1 MSFLSGLL
9 PSGPSPPAEC
19 VVRVSSDQHE
29 ISDLY
34 DFLVEVT
41 VECSRHEAAV
51 AHLKFE
57 SHRDDH
63 GSFIVQDHPDL
74 VAWQPIM
81 IEAAFGPRTEEVFR
95 GYIREVKAEY
105 PEDPGRATVMVDCQD
120 ESISLDR
127 EHARKRWMSDSPTS
141 DDVILST
148 ILSSYSSAFGGAL
161 SPAPDAAAGLSGIT
175 LNQDATDAR
184 FLQERA
190 EANGYELI
198 YSGGQVYFGP
208 MRLDGDSQSTILIYA
223 GASTNC
229 ISFSARVDGH
239 APYQVAF
246 DLADGDNSSSSRV
259 TVSPDPSLRLL
270 GTRSAQDSQGGL
282 KDFTWVM
289 AREGSGDE
297 QALRAKAQQRA
308 NDLSM
313 RVHGEGELDGSLYGH
328 VLTVGQTVGVDGA
341 GDTFSGT
348 YYVDTVR
355 HRFSDTGYRETFAL
369 LRNGLGDDLGGLG
382 GAGGL
387 LAGAAQ
393 AIGGLFG

>member
-1 MSFLSGLL
+1 MSFLSSLL
-9 PSGPSPPAEC
+9 ASGSNLPAEC

-41 VECSRHEAAV
+41 VECSRHDAAV

-57 SHRDDH
+57 SHRDDQ
-63 GSFIVQDHPDL
+63 GTFVVQDHPDII
-74 VAWQPIM
+74 AWQPIM

-105 PEDPGRATVMVDCQD
+105 PDDPGRATVTVDCQD
-120 ESISLDR
+120 ESLSLDR
-127 EHARKRWMSDSPTS
+127 EQMRKKWMEDAQTS

-161 SPAPDAAAGLSGIT
+161 TTSTDSSSGLSGIT
-175 LNQDATDAR
+175 VNQDATDAR
-184 FLQERA
+184 FLHERA

-208 MRLDGDSQSTILIYA
+208 MRLTGNPQATILVYA
-223 GASTNC
+223 GQATNC
-229 ISFSARVDGH
+229 VSFSARIDGH

-246 DLADGDNSSSSRV
+246 DLADGDSSSSNRV
-259 TVSPDPSLRLL
+259 TVTPNLPPL

-289 AREGSGDE
+289 AREGAADE
-297 QALRAKAQQRA
+297 QQLRAKAQQRA

-313 RVHGEGELDGSLYGH
+313 RVHGQGELDGSLYGH
-328 VLTVGQTVGVDGA
+328 VLAVGQTVGVDGA

-348 YYVDTVR
+348 YYVDTVN
-355 HRFSDTGYRETFAL
+355 HRFSDAGYRQTFGL
-369 LRNGLGDDLGGLG
+369 LRNAVGDDLGGLG
-382 GAGGL
+382 GAAGL